1 MSTGIFKP
9 FSINVKGRLLRY
21 ERPAVMGI
29 VNVTPDSFYAGSRTQ
44 CEADV
49 RRRVASLMEAGADM
63 LDVGAYSTR
72 PGSPEVTAA
81 EEQRRLEVGLEAL
94 RREAPEVPVSVDTF
108 RAAVAREAV
117 TSLGADIVNDV
128 TGLDGDPDMLATVAA
143 LRCPYILMHM
153 RGTPATMQS
162 LTDYPR
168 GVVAEVLEAMS
179 RKVRQLRLDGVNDVI
194 ADPGFGFAKTVEQ
207 NYELLDAIALM
218 RDSLDAPVLAGVS
231 RKSMICRPLGITPAE
246 ALAPTTA
253 VNTMAV
259 LRGASILR
267 VHDALE
273 ARQALTLCGMLPS
286 AGYSPLTDSNTTPT
300 TH

>member
-29 VNVTPDSFYAGSRTQ
+29 VNVTPDSFYAGSRTR
-44 CEADV
+44 CESEV
-49 RRRVASLMEAGADM
+49 RTRVAALMEAGADM
-63 LDVGAYSTR
+63 LDIGAYSTR
-72 PGSPEVTAA
+72 PGADEVTPD
-81 EEQRRLEVGLEAL
+81 EELRRLGPALEAL

-168 GVVAEVLEAMS
+168 GVVAEVAEALS
-179 RKVRQLRLDGVNDVI
+179 RKMRTLRLAGVNDVI

-207 NYELLDAIALM
+207 NYELLDATALL

-246 ALAPTTA
+246 ALAATTS

-273 ARQALTLCGMLPS
+273 ARQAVTLCGMLPT
-286 AGYSPLTDSNTTPT
+286 AGYSPITDSYTPT
-300 TH
+300 HIH